1 MTIIDEL
8 LILLDDLEEAPSDTI
23 PSYFEK
29 PDLQVIYSALGRL
42 VNKGLVIKKER
53 RGEISY
59 SISLHGVEALNQT
72 LDSVKQ
78 PIDENWNQR
87 WHLIIFDIPESK
99 RKLRDGF
106 RNFLKDAGFG
116 MLKSSV
122 WVSPKNQSE
131 RIRRYA
137 KRHKIEEYVFQ
148 METIPNESTYQLHLF
163 VRQCWDRKTIEK
175 QYEAFIATGERTL
188 NKIRLENRP
197 YNRFF
202 AKKAVFQYAETVKA
216 DPGLPES
223 VAPHSRLVR
232 RALELYTKLRPYCIQ
247 E

>member
-29 PDLQVIYSALGRL
+29 PDLQIIYSALGRL

-53 RGEISY
+53 RGEVSY
-59 SISLHGVEALNQT
+59 SISLHGVETLNTALDAIKQT
-72 LDSVKQ
+72 VVEPWD
-78 PIDENWNQR
+78 QR

-106 RNFLKDAGFG
+106 RNYLKNAGFG

-122 WVSPKNQSE
+122 WVSPRNHSDTV
-131 RIRRYA
+131 RRYA
-137 KRHKIEEYVFQ
+137 KRNKIEEYVFQ
-148 METIPNESTYQLHLF
+148 LETVPNESTYQLNIF
-163 VRQCWDRKTIEK
+163 VRQCWNWKELEK
-175 QYEAFIATGERTL
+175 QYERFIAIGERTL
-188 NKIRLENRP
+188 NTLKLEHQP
-197 YNRFF
+197 YNRFL
-202 AKKAVFQYAETVKA
+202 AKKVVFQYAETVKS
-216 DPGLPES
+216 DPRLPEA
-223 VAPHSRLVR
+223 VAPHNRLVR
-232 RALELYTKLRPYCIQ
+232 RAFELYTKLRPYCI